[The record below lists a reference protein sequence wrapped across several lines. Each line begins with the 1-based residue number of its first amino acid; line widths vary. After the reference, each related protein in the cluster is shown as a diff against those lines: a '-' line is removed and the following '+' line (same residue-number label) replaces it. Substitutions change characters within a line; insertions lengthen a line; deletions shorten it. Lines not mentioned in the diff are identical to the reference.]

1 MKQLSPDTS
10 RHKSPARFPFDP
22 ADLRR
27 AVDVMRRG
35 GVILYPTDTI
45 WGIGCDATNSEA
57 VRRIFSIKNRPDSKA
72 LISLVPSPDWLETY
86 VDDVPEVAYQLIEAS
101 VRPTTIVYDRGIR
114 LAPEL
119 LAADGSIGIRVTS
132 EPFSSRLC
140 SSLRRPVVSTSAN
153 VSGSPS
159 PRFFHEIDPL
169 IVNAV
174 DYVVEY
180 RRDDSSP
187 ASPSS
192 VIRLGS
198 GGLISILRP

>member
-1 MKQLSPDTS
+1 MNSHPSDKPSAL
-10 RHKSPARFPFDP
+10 PFDP
-22 ADLRR
+22 ADLRQ
-27 AVDVMRRG
+27 AVDVMKKG

-45 WGIGCDATNSEA
+45 WGIGCDATNPEA
-57 VRRIFSIKNRPDSKA
+57 VRRVFGIKRRPDSKA
-72 LISLVPSPDWLETY
+72 LISLVPSADWLDIY
-86 VDDVPEVAYQLIEAS
+86 VENVPEVAYQLIEAS

-114 LAPEL
+114 LAPNL
-119 LAADGSIGIRVTS
+119 LADDGSVGIRVTS
-132 EPFSSRLC
+132 EIFSSRLA

-159 PRFFHEIDPL
+159 PRYFNEIAPAV
-169 IVNAV
+169 IEAV
-174 DYVVEY
+174 DYVVAY
-180 RRDDSSP
+180 RRDDLSP

>member
-1 MKQLSPDTS
+1 MNSHPSDKPSTL
-10 RHKSPARFPFDP
+10 PFDP
-22 ADLRR
+22 ADLRQ
-27 AVDVMRRG
+27 AVDVMKKG

-45 WGIGCDATNSEA
+45 WGIGCDATNPEA
-57 VRRIFSIKNRPDSKA
+57 VRRVFAIKRRPDSKA
-72 LISLVPSPDWLETY
+72 LISLVPSADWLDTY
-86 VDDVPEVAYQLIEAS
+86 VEDVPEVAYQLIKAS

-114 LAPEL
+114 LAPNL
-119 LAADGSIGIRVTS
+119 LADDGSVGIRVTS
-132 EPFSSRLC
+132 EIFSSRLA

-159 PRFFHEIDPL
+159 PRYFNEIDPAV
-169 IVNAV
+169 IEAV
-174 DYVVEY
+174 DYVVAY
-180 RRDDSSP
+180 RRDDLSP